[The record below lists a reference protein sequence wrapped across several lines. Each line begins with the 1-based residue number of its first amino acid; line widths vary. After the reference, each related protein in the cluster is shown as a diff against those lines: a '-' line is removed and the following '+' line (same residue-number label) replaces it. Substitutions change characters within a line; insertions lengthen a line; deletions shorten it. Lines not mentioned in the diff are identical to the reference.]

1 MRMILKHKRTIALF
15 SLSIFLLLFVQSISF
30 IKYKLYSE
38 SFKIIYK
45 ELKTLDN
52 YENRNW
58 IVNKNVMQY
67 SVYTIYSQK
76 SIYFDALVVLSP
88 KIIKNSNEVKCVIK
102 HGNKLVILSQFKL
115 DEIKAPLFKL
125 RCKLS
130 KPEIFNDVSILHV
143 SVIYESDINFS
154 EDQNVLETIN
164 SDQIPY
170 NGLQFQASTSINSS
184 IGRKAGVV
192 HCLNKLNVDYSN
204 KTIRMKINNWIDM
217 QKKIGTDYIQ
227 VYVEDIANDMVDR
240 LSTKYEKFL
249 NFVPHSRNYSV
260 ICGRLQKELN
270 KEPKSLLFLRLLKM
284 CNSTY
289 EKLFLK
295 TSFNSNIYEL
305 TSMNDCLLNY
315 KYTYELLSNYDIDE
329 LIFPR
334 NYKMDEHHSEYHSIF
349 YSPSC
354 NQDIRIFNQN
364 YHIYNYSIKLF
375 NEYNIRTTACLKF
388 SYVEFLSHT
397 ESLGNFL
404 NRLDDFVVNRKIGKI
419 AYIDNQRQ
427 VTINFLLTD
436 FDFLPAYDMLEI
448 HKKISCYFNKDKIK
462 IKIAAEFQRH
472 LAIDLPSETGKSI
485 INTKLAE
492 TLNFDKFCET
502 YSSTAGMQQVNSN
515 KGFVSHFNKEI
526 HEILNDNDSDFYP
539 FSRVVSDT
547 EFSVFINNLYL

>member
-1 MRMILKHKRTIALF
+1 MILKHKRTIGLF
-15 SLSIFLLLFVQSISF
+15 SLFIFLLLFVKSISF
-30 IKYKLYSE
+30 IKYKLYNE
-38 SFKIIYK
+38 SFKIYK
-45 ELKTLDN
+45 ELNTLDS

-76 SIYFDALVVLSP
+76 SIYFDALVLLSP

-102 HGNKLVILSQFKL
+102 HGNKLVILSQFRL

-130 KPEIFNDVSILHV
+130 KPEIFSDAAILHV

-170 NGLQFQASTSINSS
+170 IGLQFQASTSINSS
-184 IGRKAGVV
+184 IGRKASVV

-217 QKKIGTDYIQ
+217 QKKFGIDYIQ

-249 NFVPHSRNYSV
+249 NFVPHSRNYSA
-260 ICGRLQKELN
+260 ICGRFQIKQN
-270 KEPKSLLFLRLLKM
+270 KEPKSSLFLRLLKI

-289 EKLFLK
+289 EKIFLN
-295 TSFNSNIYEL
+295 TSFDSYIYEL
-305 TSMNDCLLNY
+305 TNMNDCLLNY

-329 LIFPR
+329 IIFPR
-334 NYKMDEHHSEYHSIF
+334 NYKMDEHHSEYHSIL

-354 NQDIRIFNQN
+354 NQDIRVFNQN

-427 VTINFLLTD
+427 VTINFVLTD
-436 FDFLPAYDMLEI
+436 FDFLPAYDILEF
-448 HKKISCYFNKDKIK
+448 HKKISCYLKKDKIK
-462 IKIAAEFQRH
+462 IKIADEFQRH
-472 LAIDLPSETGKSI
+472 LAIDLPNESGKSI

-502 YSSTAGMQQVNSN
+502 YSSSSSGMQQVNSN
-515 KGFVSHFNKEI
+515 KGFVSHFHKEI